1 MKGEETQMTKQGL
14 VLVFNL
20 VFGVWQIMQ
29 HQGKNEEQL
38 NFYISLVRNI

>member
-20 VFGVWQIMQ
+20 VFGVFTD
-29 HQGKNEEQL
+29 HATSG
-38 NFYISLVRNI
+38 